1 MANKESEIKRRVEFA
16 KQQFAEYSR
25 TLQLEQRS
33 RQMFPSCEPG
43 GRGAVSP
50 LGNVSPDWEWSGRKE
65 KS

>member
-1 MANKESEIKRRVEFA
+1 MAKEAETKRRVDWA
-16 KQQFAEYSR
+16 KQRLAEHSR
-25 TLQLEQRS
+25 ALQLEQRS

-50 LGNVSPDWEWSGRKE
+50 LGNVSPDWEWSGK